1 MNTASQ
7 DLRAG
12 HNRSISDA
20 RQSII
25 LTDNDSIWLSYSDQ
39 KDEEVITV
47 TNEKKND
54 ETKTQMYLGSGFD
67 DASVS
72 TYCIRLV
79 QTMFTTSQRGSG
91 GHSAGAETVWSGDHG
106 TGAGSDDGTGARS

>member
-47 TNEKKND
+47 TNEKK
-54 ETKTQMYLGSGFD
+54 K
-67 DASVS
+67 
-72 TYCIRLV
+72 
-79 QTMFTTSQRGSG
+79 
-91 GHSAGAETVWSGDHG
+91 
-106 TGAGSDDGTGARS
+106 